1 MNGLIIAGTSVRR
14 DGHGRYSLNDL
25 HRAAGGEER
34 HSPNRWTR
42 TEECVGL
49 MEELTPDLAF
59 APAEVVRGGASPGT
73 YVAEQL
79 VVAYAAWISPK
90 FQLEVIN
97 TFLSTK
103 KGIRKQDHGIAGE
116 VAREFRAL
124 TTISK
129 LAGLKGNQALI
140 AAAQGTE
147 RLTGT
152 NPLALI
158 GQTHLIA
165 EEQIRYCTP
174 TELGKAF
181 GESAQAFNRRLEKA
195 GLQVKD
201 IHGNWVPTEV
211 GKPHAVLSDTGK
223 RHGNGTPIQQLRWLV
238 SLLDV
243 MPETEAA

>member
-1 MNGLIIAGTSVRR
+1 MNGLMIAGTGVRR
-14 DGHGRYSLNDL
+14 DHEGRYSLNDL
-25 HRAAGGEER
+25 HAASGGELSKR
-34 HSPNRWTR
+34 PGYWLANQQT
-42 TEECVGL
+42 VDL
-49 MEELTPDLAF
+49 IEELETAGI
-59 APAEVVRGGASPGT
+59 PAVSSKEGRGGGT
-73 YVAEQL
+73 YVVDPL
-79 VVAYAAWISPK
+79 VVAYAAWISPR
-90 FQLEVIN
+90 FHIEVLN
-97 TFLSTK
+97 TFLATK
-103 KGIRKQDHGIAGE
+103 KTPRTQEHGIAGE

-158 GQTHLIA
+158 GQTHLLA
-165 EEQIRYCTP
+165 EEQVRYLTP
-174 TELGKAF
+174 TELGKVF

-195 GLQVKD
+195 GFQIKD
-201 IHGNWVPTEV
+201 IHGNWVPTDA
-211 GKPHAVLSDTGK
+211 GKAHAVLSDTGK

-243 MPETEAA
+243 MQETESA

>member
-1 MNGLIIAGTSVRR
+1 MNGLMIAGTSIRR
-14 DGHGRYSLNDL
+14 DAQGRYSLNDL
-25 HRAAGGEER
+25 HKAAGGEKR
-34 HSPNRWTR
+34 HGPSYWLD
-42 TEECVGL
+42 TEQASSLIAAMSDTGNPVS
-49 MEELTPDLAF
+49 
-59 APAEVVRGGASPGT
+59 VQRGGVEQGT

-79 VVAYAAWISPK
+79 VVAYASWIRAD
-90 FQLEVIN
+90 FHLEVIN
-97 TFLSTK
+97 TFLAAK
-103 KGIRKQDHGIAGE
+103 KSMRRQDVGIAGE

-158 GQTHLIA
+158 GQTHLLS
-165 EEQIRYCTP
+165 EEQVRYLTP
-174 TELGKAF
+174 TDLGKVF

-195 GLQVKD
+195 GFQSKD
-201 IHGNWVPTEV
+201 IHGNWVPTDA
-211 GKPHAVLSDTGK
+211 GKAHAVLSDTGK

-243 MPETEAA
+243 MQETESA